1 MGGSRRLE
9 APTYQELE
17 TFHAL
22 AVTMSR
28 FCMGQGSLGSFTC
41 YLPQDLPFDN
51 LVLQPLGST
60 VIASSSDKVTMV
72 TAKHALGH

>member
-1 MGGSRRLE
+1 
-9 APTYQELE
+9 
-17 TFHAL
+17 
-22 AVTMSR
+22 MSR